1 MTENSLRPLET
12 IVVDEDMNITAD
24 GQDVSTFNG
33 AHATMINLAL
43 RLALGQVLVARVFP
57 LFIGDEIDSDATP
70 TNAQAIAD
78 GLMACKE
85 QLKQIVLI
93 SHKRLEGVDHEV
105 ML

>member
-1 MTENSLRPLET
+1 V
-12 IVVDEDMNITAD
+12 IIVDEDMNITAD

-43 RLALGQVLVARVFP
+43 RLALGQVLVARVLP
-57 LFIGDEIDSDATP
+57 LFIGDEIDSDADEA
-70 TNAQAIAD
+70 NAQAIAD
-78 GLMACKE
+78 ALMTCKD